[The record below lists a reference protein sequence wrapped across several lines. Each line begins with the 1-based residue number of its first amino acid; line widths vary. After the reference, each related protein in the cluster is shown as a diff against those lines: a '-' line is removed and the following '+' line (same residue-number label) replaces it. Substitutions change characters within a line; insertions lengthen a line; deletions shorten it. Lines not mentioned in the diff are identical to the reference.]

1 MTTDLTFAPIH
12 IPAQLPAAVQAALQ
26 AMGPVV
32 APQPTEVLFAPL
44 HSKAVPQDIRIERD
58 VPYGPDARN
67 RLDIFTP
74 LTGTGP
80 LPVLLF
86 VHGGAFMRG
95 DRRIGDGTFHDNM
108 GLWAARHG
116 MVGVNMSYRLAPEHG
131 WPCAQR
137 DIQSAIQHL
146 RTAPAV
152 SNRLGGP
159 LILMGH
165 SAGAAHVAQY
175 VAMPEFHQ
183 QVGVGVR
190 AAVLLSGL
198 FDPVTAE
205 HNPPL
210 KAYFGADATR
220 YTERSAVPGL
230 LKSAVP
236 LWIGYAELDPP
247 DFVQQAHQLGG
258 ALQRAGKPTPVHR
271 LDGHSHM
278 SELYTIGTA
287 DTSLSETLIRF
298 MRRTITS
305 TH

>member
-1 MTTDLTFAPIH
+1 MTIDPTLDPVRIS
-12 IPAQLPAAVQAALQ
+12 AQLPAAVQTALQ
-26 AMGPVV
+26 SMGRVV
-32 APQPTEVLFAPL
+32 APQPSEALFAPL
-44 HSKAVPQDIRIERD
+44 HSKAMPQDVRIERD
-58 VPYGPDARN
+58 VPYGPNARN

-74 LTGTGP
+74 ANATEP

-95 DRRIGDGTFHDNM
+95 DRRIGDGTFHDNI
-108 GLWAARHG
+108 GLWAARNG

-146 RTAPAV
+146 RTAPAG
-152 SNRLGGP
+152 NKLPNGP
-159 LILMGH
+159 MVLMGH

-183 QVGVGVR
+183 SVGVGVR
-190 AAVLLSGL
+190 AAVVLSGL

-205 HNPPL
+205 DNPPL
-210 KAYFGADATR
+210 KAYFGADRAR
-220 YTERSAVPGL
+220 YPERNAVPGL
-230 LKSAVP
+230 VTSAVP

-247 DFVQQAHQLGG
+247 DFVEQAHQLGT

-278 SELYTIGTA
+278 SELYAIGTA
-287 DTSLSETLIRF
+287 DTSLSEALIRF
-298 MRRTITS
+298 MRKAAS
-305 TH
+305 LSL